1 MKPIKHNIGA
11 QLKLPVERVVAIKG
25 RKTYIVRYEDSL
37 CRVQMFDWQEDQPT
51 PKNISCRLVSVNE
64 FGFPSFEQVAQQEEV
79 KLIEPIKPKVEK
91 ENKEDEKP
99 HKNQVQSFNEKYA
112 SLLKR
117 KSSDSSNTS
126 KTVVENITNYRWA
139 NQEDDFEKW
148 FISTGGIKKR
158 LIILISL
165 AEQLAD

>member
-91 ENKEDEKP
+91 ENKEDGK
-99 HKNQVQSFNEKYA
+99 Q
-112 SLLKR
+112 
-117 KSSDSSNTS
+117 
-126 KTVVENITNYRWA
+126 
-139 NQEDDFEKW
+139 
-148 FISTGGIKKR
+148 
-158 LIILISL
+158 
-165 AEQLAD
+165 